1 MTWYS
6 SNWKRRMPI
15 AIDTSLV
22 SSGSFI
28 FSINLSLTWDDF
40 WNNVRSDG
48 FDAVIVDQ
56 NGNQPISFERVTWNF
71 SSKQATFRANYGA
84 IKSPNVIHQVWL
96 YWDNPDQSSDLATT
110 GLTSTVNGYI
120 YLGAPFKNIVNLA
133 SQSGLSTVPTTIIQ
147 KDPDEKIDIWFPIS
161 QLLAPRSLPSGEHLD
176 FKLVDYYDFEV
187 LDSSGVAQ
195 PSMISLGETRS
206 INGWVKCRIIQGTVN
221 TDYVVRCLV
230 QNTDLELFVMSC
242 LLQVRKLLPT

>member
-6 SNWKRRMPI
+6 SNWKRRIPI
-15 AIDTSLV
+15 AINTSLV
-22 SSGSFI
+22 SSGSVI
-28 FSINLSLTWDDF
+28 FATGIDPTFDDF

-56 NGNQPISFERVTWNF
+56 NGNTPISFERVTWNF

-84 IKSPNVIHQVWL
+84 VKAANVIHQVWL

-120 YLGAPFKNIVNLA
+120 YLGAPFKNVVNLA

-195 PSMISLGETRS
+195 PSMISLGETRA
-206 INGWVKCRIIQGTVN
+206 INGWVKCRIIQGRVD
-221 TDYVVRCLV
+221 TDYVVRCIV
-230 QNTDLELFVMSC
+230 QNTDLELFVMSS

>member
-1 MTWYS
+1 MTWYGS
-6 SNWKRRMPI
+6 EWKRRMPI
-15 AIDTSLV
+15 AINTSLV
-22 SSGSFI
+22 SSGSVI
-28 FSINLSLTWDDF
+28 FSINLSSTWDDF

-56 NGNQPISFERVTWNF
+56 NGNTPIPFERVTWNF
-71 SSKQATFRANYGA
+71 SSRQATFRANYGA
-84 IKSPNVIHQVWL
+84 VKAANVIHQVWL

-120 YLGAPFKNIVNLA
+120 YLGAPFKNVVNLA

-161 QLLAPRSLPSGEHLD
+161 QLLAPRSLPSEEHLD

-206 INGWVKCRIIQGTVN
+206 INGWVKCRIIQGTVD

>member
-15 AIDTSLV
+15 ALNTSLT

-28 FSINLSLTWDDF
+28 FSMGIDSTFDDF

-48 FDAVIVDQ
+48 FDAVIIDQ
-56 NGNQPISFERVTWNF
+56 NGNTPIPFERQSWNF
-71 SSKQATFRANYGA
+71 SGKTAAFRGNYGA
-84 IKSPNVIHQVWL
+84 VKAANVIHQAWL

-110 GLTSTVNGYI
+110 GLTATVAGYI
-120 YLGAPFKNIVNLA
+120 YLGAPFKNVVNLA

-161 QLLAPRSLPSGEHLD
+161 QLLAPRSLPSEEKLD
-176 FKLVDYYDFEV
+176 YKLVDYYNFEV
-187 LDSSGVAQ
+187 LDSAGSSQ
-195 PSMISLGETRS
+195 PMVTLGETRA
-206 INGWVKCRIIQGTVN
+206 INGWVKCRISGGSVN
-221 TDYVVRCLV
+221 TDYVVRCIV
-230 QNTDLELFVMSC
+230 QNTDLEKFIMSC